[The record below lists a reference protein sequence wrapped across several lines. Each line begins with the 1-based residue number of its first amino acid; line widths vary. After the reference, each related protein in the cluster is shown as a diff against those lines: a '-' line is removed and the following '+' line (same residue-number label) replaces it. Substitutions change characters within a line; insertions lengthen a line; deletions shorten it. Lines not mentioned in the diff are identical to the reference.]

1 MKSISPAATADKSTY
16 QSPRRLR
23 VRRFGVC
30 PGKNTR
36 VIQNEKQPGYGH
48 IKMGGY
54 AQDEKHKPGSYG

>member
-1 MKSISPAATADKSTY
+1 
-16 QSPRRLR
+16 
-23 VRRFGVC
+23 
-30 PGKNTR
+30 